1 MELRLVKWNGDFQIA
16 TNVSKLMAIWKSPF
30 HFNAC
35 IQTLFNNCF
44 FTLTRNMSRRSR
56 IC

>member
-1 MELRLVKWNGDFQIA
+1 MLKKDSMELRLVKWNGDFQIA

-35 IQTLFNNCF
+35 IETLFNNCF
-44 FTLTRNMSRRSR
+44 LH
-56 IC
+56 